1 MAVLKR
7 LILGFVLVTT
17 ACQTVPPQPDSRE
30 LPALTL
36 AELHREADRGYSNCQ
51 LETEGRWVCE
61 ASSSYVIRAREIPP
75 EVAPFM
81 AQIYL
86 HPDFTTEADLL
97 RQGAQDLPRWRV
109 RHVCGGALVA
119 PNWIATAAHCLK
131 DPQLDTLYGVRIG
144 LNNISDE
151 QGELY
156 RVAEVVRRDPFEP
169 TRDQDI
175 ALVRFERPETTAQSM
190 SFARLASLA
199 NKAPA
204 VIDVLPNVANSVL
217 MTMDGDGYL
226 HALDAL
232 TGERMVSARFGGG
245 FELLE
250 NKTMLSWGP
259 DQITVTPL
267 AAEAEQ
273 SIIAFPEIRSI
284 ARFSDGRRV
293 VGYAEE
299 SGRLGVVDI
308 ETSTFLIDTTVPR
321 RSGRPILV
329 AGERKIF
336 FNWGLATLVDVESGE
351 RIDLNPDRKL
361 DLIGIY
367 ANKTRFVFQHK
378 ETKEVRLVDA
388 HSGNIIDAFT
398 FSEIERLPGP
408 SSDEVFITKFVDGT
422 GFQVFEGATLGLLAV
437 VTDPENTRIDRM
449 EWASNGERLM
459 VLRDDGRVFDVYDTR
474 TLQRL
479 DSAAFEASGQF
490 RYVRETLQPETFLLD
505 SALPVEETADG
516 FISNG
521 SATYALRING
531 PLVELQNVSLEQN
544 GQGSAPRVEWLTPSA
559 GLITATAL
567 AEGRTSVWD
576 LNKCQSGGVA
586 CEPLHILDHS
596 VPVGS
601 LSVPE
606 NDETLTVFAT
616 NGTVQVWSLSTGD
629 EITRVFH
636 GGTPLGANYN
646 ASENELLTYGE
657 NGFLRIWD
665 VATGTETRRID
676 FAEFSVSEIDPIEDV
691 SAAGDQLLALDS
703 VATTYLEIDDSGDEL
718 YDGAPVRVFGW
729 GRFGETA
736 NAARSMRLREA
747 GLRVLTNESCR
758 APQFLGDHKDL
769 HARTFCA
776 QDAERK
782 TCVGDSGGPVVHGDA
797 ASNMK
802 LVGIASWGS
811 SRCESDGRPGV
822 YTRIADYAVW
832 IKSVIAGDLPV
843 EDTLAIPAAR

>member
-1 MAVLKR
+1 MAVFKR
-7 LILGFVLVTT
+7 LIFGFSLVIS
-17 ACQTVPPQPDSRE
+17 ACQAVPPQPDADK
-30 LPALTL
+30 LAALTL
-36 AELHREADRGYSNCQ
+36 AELHREADGGYSNCQ
-51 LETEGRWVCE
+51 LEAEGRWVCE

-86 HPDFTTEADLL
+86 HPDFTTEDDLL

-144 LNNISDE
+144 LNDISDE
-151 QGELY
+151 RGELY

-175 ALVRFERPETTAQSM
+175 ALVRFERPETAAQSM
-190 SFARLASLA
+190 SFAQLASLA

-204 VIDVLPNVANSVL
+204 VINVLPNVADNLL
-217 MTMDGDGYL
+217 MAVDGDGYL

-232 TGERMVSARFGGG
+232 TGERMTAARFGGG
-245 FELLE
+245 LE
-250 NKTMLSWGP
+250 ILDNQTVLSWGQ

-267 AAEAEQ
+267 ASGVEQ
-273 SIIAFPEIRSI
+273 TIIGFPDVRSV
-284 ARFSDGRRV
+284 ARFSDGQRV

-299 SGRLGVVDI
+299 TGQLGVVDV
-308 ETSTFLIDTTVPR
+308 ETGAFLIDTAVPR
-321 RSGRPILV
+321 RSGRPMLV

-336 FNWGLATLVDVESGE
+336 LNWGLNTLVDVESGE

-367 ANKTRFVFQHK
+367 ANKSRFVFQHK
-378 ETKEVRLVDA
+378 ETNEVRLVDA
-388 HSGNIIDAFT
+388 HTGSVIDAFT

-422 GFQVFEGATLGLLAV
+422 GFQVFDGATLELLAV
-437 VTDPENTRIDRM
+437 VPDPENTSIDWM

-459 VLRDDGRVFDVYDTR
+459 VLRDDGRVFDLYDTR

-479 DSAAFEASGQF
+479 DNAAFEANGQF
-490 RYVRETLQPETFLLD
+490 RYARETRQPETFLLD
-505 SALPVEETADG
+505 SAPPAAHTADG
-516 FISNG
+516 FISDG

-531 PLVELQNVSLEQN
+531 PLVELQNVPLEQHR
-544 GQGSAPRVEWLTPSA
+544 QGSAPRIEWLTPSA
-559 GLITATAL
+559 NLVTGTTL

-576 LNKCQSGGVA
+576 LSKCVSDSTECA
-586 CEPLHILDHS
+586 PLHILDHS

-606 NDETLTVFAT
+606 NGETLTVFAT

-629 EITRVFH
+629 EIARVFH

-657 NGFLRIWD
+657 NGFLRFWD
-665 VATGTETRRID
+665 VATGTEKRRID
-676 FAEFSVSEIDPIEDV
+676 FAQFAVSGFDPIEDV
-691 SAAGDQLLALDS
+691 SSANGQLLAVDN
-703 VATTYLEIDDSGDEL
+703 VATTYLEIDDRGDGL

-736 NAARSMRLREA
+736 NAARSLTLREA
-747 GLRVLTNESCR
+747 GLRVLTSGSCR
-758 APQFLGDHKDL
+758 APEYLGDHKDL
-769 HARTFCA
+769 HARTFCG

-782 TCVGDSGGPVVHGDA
+782 TCVGDSGGPVVQGDT

-822 YTRIADYAVW
+822 YTRIADYADW
-832 IKSVIAGDLPV
+832 IRRVIASDLPA
-843 EDTLAIPAAR
+843 EDAPTIPAAR